1 MKTFF
6 LAGIAILA
14 FGLGTATAG
23 PCTTEIEALSKTLA
37 SRDAGSGPTS
47 GASGEASG
55 GSHTAATPSEHPP
68 TAVLGQEMKGKA
80 ASPED
85 VRRQTQGQPTAAE
98 KAETGRAAAESGGM
112 TDASTALER
121 ARALDQ
127 QGKEAECMASVRQA
141 KQLATPK

>member
-1 MKTFF
+1 MKTYF
-6 LAGIAILA
+6 LAGIATLA
-14 FGLGTATAG
+14 FGLGAAAAG

-37 SRDAGSGPTS
+37 TRDAGFGPTS
-47 GASGEASG
+47 GASGGASG
-55 GSHTAATPSEHPP
+55 GARTAATPSEHPP

-98 KAETGRAAAESGGM
+98 QGETGRAAAESGGM

-127 QGKEAECMASVRQA
+127 QGKEAECMASVREA
-141 KQLATPK
+141 KQLAPK

>member
-14 FGLGTATAG
+14 FGLGSATAG

-37 SRDAGSGPTS
+37 SRDAGSGPTP

-68 TAVLGQEMKGKA
+68 TAVLGEEMKGKA

-85 VRRQTQGQPTAAE
+85 LRRQTQGQPTAAQQAE
-98 KAETGRAAAESGGM
+98 AGPLPKAG
-112 TDASTALER
+112 
-121 ARALDQ
+121 
-127 QGKEAECMASVRQA
+127 V
-141 KQLATPK
+141 

>member
-1 MKTFF
+1 MKTYF
-6 LAGIAILA
+6 LAGIATLA
-14 FGLGTATAG
+14 IGLGSATAG

-37 SRDAGSGPTS
+37 TRDAGSGPTS
-47 GASGEASG
+47 GASG

-68 TAVLGQEMKGKA
+68 TAVMGQEMKGKA

-85 VRRQTQGQPTAAE
+85 VRRQTQGQPTAAQQ
-98 KAETGRAAAESGGM
+98 AETGRAALESGGM

>member
-1 MKTFF
+1 MKTYF
-6 LAGIAILA
+6 LAGIATLA
-14 FGLGTATAG
+14 IGLGSATAG

-37 SRDAGSGPTS
+37 TRDAGSGPTS
-47 GASGEASG
+47 GASG

-68 TAVLGQEMKGKA
+68 TAVMGQEMKGKA

-85 VRRQTQGQPTAAE
+85 VRRQTQGQPTAAQQ
-98 KAETGRAAAESGGM
+98 AETGRAALESGGM

-127 QGKEAECMASVRQA
+127 QGKEAECMVSVRQA